1 MVISIDTEKT
11 LGKLQHS
18 LMIKTL
24 TKVGL
29 QKTYLSII
37 KTIYN
42 KPTANII
49 LNNENLKAFPLNSG
63 TRQGYPPSTLLFNTV
78 LKNPSHSNQ
87 IRKRNKKYPNWK
99 RTGCRRVATLYGK
112 P

>member
-1 MVISIDTEKT
+1 MLNVIHHINKRKDKSHMIISIDTEKV

-29 QKTYLSII
+29 QKMYLNII
-37 KTIYN
+37 KTVYN

-49 LNNENLKAFPLNSG
+49 LNSENLTA
-63 TRQGYPPSTLLFNTV
+63 
-78 LKNPSHSNQ
+78 
-87 IRKRNKKYPNWK
+87 
-99 RTGCRRVATLYGK
+99 
-112 P
+112 